1 MKFFLSLPVLFA
13 LAAVPSFAASVSI
26 TTTSLPNGTLQ
37 SPYSA
42 TVNTKG
48 GCTPFK
54 WSISSGSLPTGVTMT
69 PSKSTTSL
77 TLSGTPSSATNS
89 SFTVSVT
96 ACKGGNAKHAYTVT
110 IQSSANHVVD
120 LNWAPSTSTNIS
132 GYNVYRS
139 ADNKTWSKI
148 NSSLVPSTLYDDS
161 TVSNGSTYY
170 YSATAVDISG
180 NESSKSSSIK
190 VSVP

>member
-1 MKFFLSLPVLFA
+1 MKSRLLLPTLFA
-13 LAAVPSFAASVSI
+13 LAAAPGFAASVSI

-37 SPYSA
+37 APYSA

-54 WSISSGSLPTGVTMT
+54 WSVASGSLPAGVKMT
-69 PSKSTTSL
+69 PSKTTTSL
-77 TLSGTPSSATNS
+77 TLSGTPSSATSS

-96 ACKGGNAKHAYTVT
+96 ACKGGNAKQAYTVS
-110 IQSSANHVVD
+110 IQSAANHVVD
-120 LNWAPSTSTNIS
+120 ISWNASTSINIS

-139 ADNKTWSKI
+139 VDNKTWSKI
-148 NSSLVPSTLYDDS
+148 NASLVPSTLYDDS
-161 TVSNGSTYY
+161 TVSNSSTYY
-170 YSATAVDISG
+170 YSATSVDISG
-180 NESSKSSSIK
+180 NESAKSSSIK

>member
-1 MKFFLSLPVLFA
+1 MKSFLLPA
-13 LAAVPSFAASVSI
+13 LLAFVSMPGFAATVSI
-26 TTTSLPNGTLQ
+26 TTTSLPNGTLE
-37 SPYSA
+37 SSYSA

-54 WSISSGSLPTGVTMT
+54 WSISSGSLPAGVKMT

-77 TLSGTPSSATNS
+77 TLSGTPSSATSS

-96 ACKGGNAKHAYTVT
+96 ACKGGNAKQAYTVT

-120 LNWAPSTSTNIS
+120 LSWSPSTSTNVS

-139 ADNKTWSKI
+139 VDNATWSKI
-148 NSSLVPSTLYDDS
+148 NASLVPSTIYDDS
-161 TVSNGSTYY
+161 TASNGSTYY
-170 YSATAVDISG
+170 YAATAVDISG
-180 NESSKSSSIK
+180 NESAKSSSIK